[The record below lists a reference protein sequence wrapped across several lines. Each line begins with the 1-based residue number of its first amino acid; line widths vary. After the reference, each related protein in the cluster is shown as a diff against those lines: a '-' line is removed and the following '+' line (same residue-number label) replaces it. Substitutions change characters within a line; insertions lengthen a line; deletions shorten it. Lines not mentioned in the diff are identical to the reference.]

1 MSLDL
6 VNGKFARIGA
16 RIKVRREALP
26 RRLRIGIRHDLRG
39 AYFDLALNAA
49 RAPVLR
55 VLDVHPRAR
64 HLLLLADD
72 APLTPARRREGRQK
86 FLFGHNGQWFVT
98 PIPESAPATDV
109 RSAVEWHRVEL
120 LSDRRARA
128 LSIVPSL
135 D

>member
-16 RIKVRREALP
+16 RLKVRREALP

-39 AYFDLALNAA
+39 AYFDLALNAS

-55 VLDVHPRAR
+55 VLDVHARAR
-64 HLLLLADD
+64 HLLLQADD
-72 APLTPARRREGRQK
+72 APQTPARRREGRK
-86 FLFGHNGQWFVT
+86 TYLFGHDGQWFVAA
-98 PIPESAPATDV
+98 IPESAAACDV

-120 LSDRRARA
+120 LSDSRARA